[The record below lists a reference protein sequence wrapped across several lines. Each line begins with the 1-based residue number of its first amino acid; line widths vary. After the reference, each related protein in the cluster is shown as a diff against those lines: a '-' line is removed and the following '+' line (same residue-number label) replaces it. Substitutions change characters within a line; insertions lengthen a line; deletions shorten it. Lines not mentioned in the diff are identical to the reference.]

1 MTMHLERGLTT
12 IRNRKYKP
20 KMTKANIAKWE
31 EGLRVKNKEHKRM
44 GLPKWTF
51 EQYVDYCHG
60 ISPKV
65 DPRSREAFKPAK
77 PDFLAQQRV
86 RQMEEHKKK
95 YPSMPL
101 TSGGATKQDDLEW
114 EKEKAEICKN
124 YTIAP
129 AYNKGA
135 YQVIGKNNIKDIG
148 K

>member
-1 MTMHLERGLTT
+1 MTMHLAQGLTT
-12 IRNRKYKP
+12 IRNKKYKP
-20 KMTKANIAKWE
+20 KMTKANIAKWN
-31 EGLRVKNKEHKRM
+31 EGLRLKNKEHKRV

-65 DPRSREAFKPAK
+65 DPRSREAFKRAK
-77 PDFLAQQRV
+77 PTESRSLREINAHQ
-86 RQMEEHKKK
+86 KK
-95 YPSMPL
+95 YPSMPI
-101 TSGGATKQDDLEW
+101 TMGGSSGAVDMKW
-114 EKEKAEICKN
+114 EKEKREISSG

-135 YQVIGKNNIKDIG
+135 YQVIGKDNIKDIG

>member
-1 MTMHLERGLTT
+1 MTMHLAQGLTT

-31 EGLRVKNKEHKRM
+31 EGLRRKNKEHKRM
-44 GLPKWTF
+44 GMPKWTF

-60 ISPKV
+60 IQPKL
-65 DPRSREAFKPAK
+65 DPRSREAFKPSMPDYAASERAK
-77 PDFLAQQRV
+77 EMKEFA
-86 RQMEEHKKK
+86 KK

-101 TSGGATKQDDLEW
+101 TSGGNTGKEDLEW

>member
-1 MTMHLERGLTT
+1 MTMHLARGLTT

-31 EGLRVKNKEHKRM
+31 EGLRQKNKEHKRM

-60 ISPKV
+60 ITPKV
-65 DPRSREAFKPAK
+65 DPRSREAFKTK
-77 PDFLAQQRV
+77 KFSQ
-86 RQMEEHKKK
+86 EENFRMKEMREFNKK

-101 TSGGATKQDDLEW
+101 SGGGGTKKDDLDW
-114 EKEKAEICKN
+114 EKEKQEICKQ

>member
-1 MTMHLERGLTT
+1 
-12 IRNRKYKP
+12 
-20 KMTKANIAKWE
+20 MTKANIAKWE

-65 DPRSREAFKPAK
+65 DPRSRQAFKPAK
-77 PDFLAQQRV
+77 PDYHAQQRA

-101 TSGGATKQDDLEW
+101 TSGGTTKKDDLEW
-114 EKEKAEICKN
+114 EKEKQEICKQ

>member
-1 MTMHLERGLTT
+1 MTMHLAQGLTT

-20 KMTKANIAKWE
+20 KMTKANIAKWT

-60 ISPKV
+60 IQPKV

-77 PDFLAQQRV
+77 PDFAAQERA
-86 RQMEEHKKK
+86 RQMKEHAKKC
-95 YPSMPL
+95 PSMPL
-101 TSGGATKQDDLEW
+101 TGGGSTKKDDPDW

>member
-1 MTMHLERGLTT
+1 MTMHLAQGLTT

-20 KMTKANIAKWE
+20 KMTKANIAKWN
-31 EGLRVKNKEHKRM
+31 EGLRLKNKEHKRM

-65 DPRSREAFKPAK
+65 DPRSREAFKTAK
-77 PDFLAQQRV
+77 PDLSRV
-86 RQMEEHKKK
+86 KDMDAHQKK
-95 YPSMPL
+95 YPSMPV
-101 TSGGATKQDDLEW
+101 TMGGSTGAVDMKWQNEKREISSG
-114 EKEKAEICKN
+114 

>member
-1 MTMHLERGLTT
+1 MTMHLAQGLTT

-31 EGLRVKNKEHKRM
+31 EGLRQKNKENKRM

-60 ISPKV
+60 ISPKI
-65 DPRSREAFKPAK
+65 DPRSREAFKKAK
-77 PDFLAQQRV
+77 PDLTKV
-86 RQMEEHKKK
+86 RDMDAHQKK
-95 YPSMPL
+95 YPSMPI
-101 TSGGATKQDDLEW
+101 TMAGSSGAVDMKWQE
-114 EKEKAEICKN
+114 EKRAISSG

>member
-1 MTMHLERGLTT
+1 MTMHLARGLTT

-60 ISPKV
+60 ITPKI

-77 PDFLAQQRV
+77 PDHAALERA
-86 RQMEEHKKK
+86 RQMKEHAKK

-101 TSGGATKQDDLEW
+101 TGGGSTKKDDLEW

>member
-1 MTMHLERGLTT
+1 MTMHLAQGLTT

-20 KMTKANIAKWE
+20 KMTKANIAKWT
-31 EGLRVKNKEHKRM
+31 EGLRVKNKENKRM

-60 ISPKV
+60 IQPKV
-65 DPRSREAFKPAK
+65 DPRSREAFKTVK
-77 PDFLAQQRV
+77 PNFAAQERA
-86 RQMEEHKKK
+86 RQMKEHAKK
-95 YPSMPL
+95 YPSMPISSN
-101 TSGGATKQDDLEW
+101 SGTGSKNLEW
-114 EKEKAEICKN
+114 EKEKQEICKN

>member
-1 MTMHLERGLTT
+1 MTMHLAQGLTT
-12 IRNRKYKP
+12 LRNKKYKP
-20 KMTKANIAKWE
+20 KMTKANVAKWQ
-31 EGLRVKNKEHKRM
+31 EGLRLKNKEHKRL
-44 GLPKWTF
+44 GLPKWSF

-65 DPRSREAFKPAK
+65 DPRSREAFKPRKNTVA
-77 PDFLAQQRV
+77 DERMREQR
-86 RQMEEHKKK
+86 EHAEK

-101 TSGGATKQDDLEW
+101 TGGGGTAEDIAWQR
-114 EKEKAEICKN
+114 EKAEICKN

>member
-1 MTMHLERGLTT
+1 
-12 IRNRKYKP
+12 
-20 KMTKANIAKWE
+20 MTKANIAKWT
-31 EGLRVKNKEHKRM
+31 EGLRIKNKEHKRM

-60 ISPKV
+60 IQPKV

-77 PDFLAQQRV
+77 PDFAAQERA
-86 RQMEEHKKK
+86 RQMKEHAKK

-101 TSGGATKQDDLEW
+101 TGGGSTKKDDPAW

>member
-12 IRNRKYKP
+12 IRKRKYKP
-20 KMTKANIAKWE
+20 KMTKANIAKWT
-31 EGLRVKNKEHKRM
+31 EGLRIKNKEHKRM

-65 DPRSREAFKPAK
+65 DPRSRQAFKPAK
-77 PDFLAQQRV
+77 PDYHAQQRA

-101 TSGGATKQDDLEW
+101 TSGGTTKKDDLEW

>member
-1 MTMHLERGLTT
+1 
-12 IRNRKYKP
+12 
-20 KMTKANIAKWE
+20 MTKANIAKWE

-65 DPRSREAFKPAK
+65 DPRSRQAFKPAK
-77 PDFLAQQRV
+77 PDYHAQQRA

-101 TSGGATKQDDLEW
+101 TSGGTTKKDDLEW

>member
-1 MTMHLERGLTT
+1 MTMHLAQGLTT

-31 EGLRVKNKEHKRM
+31 EGLRQKNKEHKRM

-60 ISPKV
+60 IQPKV
-65 DPRSREAFKPAK
+65 DPRSREAFKPVKRNHFESERAHAMK
-77 PDFLAQQRV
+77 
-86 RQMEEHKKK
+86 EHAKK
-95 YPSMPL
+95 YPSMPM
-101 TSGGATKQDDLEW
+101 TGGGNTGKGDLEW

>member
-1 MTMHLERGLTT
+1 MTMHLARGLTT

-31 EGLRVKNKEHKRM
+31 EGLRIKNKEHKRM

-60 ISPKV
+60 IQPKV
-65 DPRSREAFKPAK
+65 DPRSREAFKPMRTNRFESERAK
-77 PDFLAQQRV
+77 DIR
-86 RQMEEHKKK
+86 EHAKK

-101 TSGGATKQDDLEW
+101 SGGGGTKKDDLEW
-114 EKEKAEICKN
+114 EKEKQAICKQ

>member
-1 MTMHLERGLTT
+1 MTMHLAQGLTT

-20 KMTKANIAKWE
+20 KMTKANIAKWT
-31 EGLRVKNKEHKRM
+31 EGLRVKNKENKRM

-60 ISPKV
+60 IQPKV

-77 PDFLAQQRV
+77 PDFAAQERA
-86 RQMEEHKKK
+86 RQMKEHAKR
-95 YPSMPL
+95 YPSMPISSN
-101 TSGGATKQDDLEW
+101 SGTGSKNLEW
-114 EKEKAEICKN
+114 EKEKQEICKN

>member
-1 MTMHLERGLTT
+1 MTMHLAQGLTT
-12 IRNRKYKP
+12 LRNKKYKP
-20 KMTKANIAKWE
+20 KMTKANIAKWN

-65 DPRSREAFKPAK
+65 DPRSRQAFKPAK
-77 PDFLAQQRV
+77 PDYNAQERA
-86 RQMEEHKKK
+86 RQMMEHAKK

-101 TSGGATKQDDLEW
+101 TSGGTTKKNDLEG

>member
-1 MTMHLERGLTT
+1 MTMHLARGLTT

-31 EGLRVKNKEHKRM
+31 EGLRLKNKEHKRM

-65 DPRSREAFKPAK
+65 DPRSRQAFKPAK
-77 PDFLAQQRV
+77 PDYHAQQRA
-86 RQMEEHKKK
+86 RQLEEHKKK

-101 TSGGATKQDDLEW
+101 TSGGTTKKDDLEW

>member
-1 MTMHLERGLTT
+1 MTMHLAQGLTT

-20 KMTKANIAKWE
+20 KMTKANIAKWT
-31 EGLRVKNKEHKRM
+31 EGLRIKNKEHKRM

-60 ISPKV
+60 IQPKV

-77 PDFLAQQRV
+77 PDFAAQERA
-86 RQMEEHKKK
+86 RQMKEHAKK

-101 TSGGATKQDDLEW
+101 TGGGSTKKDDPAW

-129 AYNKGA
+129 AYNKDA

>member
-1 MTMHLERGLTT
+1 
-12 IRNRKYKP
+12 
-20 KMTKANIAKWE
+20 MTKANIAKWT

-60 ISPKV
+60 IQPKV

-77 PDFLAQQRV
+77 PDFAAQERA
-86 RQMEEHKKK
+86 RQMKEHAKK

-101 TSGGATKQDDLEW
+101 TGGGSTKKDDPAW

>member
-1 MTMHLERGLTT
+1 
-12 IRNRKYKP
+12 
-20 KMTKANIAKWE
+20 MTKANIAKWN

-65 DPRSREAFKPAK
+65 DPRSRQAFKPAK
-77 PDFLAQQRV
+77 PDYNAQERA
-86 RQMEEHKKK
+86 RQMMEHAKK

-101 TSGGATKQDDLEW
+101 TSGGTTKKDDLEW

>member
-1 MTMHLERGLTT
+1 MTMHLAQGLTT
-12 IRNRKYKP
+12 IRNKKYKP
-20 KMTKANIAKWE
+20 KMTKANIAKWT
-31 EGLRVKNKEHKRM
+31 EGLRVKNKQHKRI
-44 GLPKWTF
+44 GIPKWTF

-65 DPRSREAFKPAK
+65 DPRSREAFKTAK
-77 PDFLAQQRV
+77 TDTSRLNEMKQHQK
-86 RQMEEHKKK
+86 Q
-95 YPSMPL
+95 YPSASIKGGGTGDVDMKWL
-101 TSGGATKQDDLEW
+101 EEKRKISSG
-114 EKEKAEICKN
+114 